1 MESTTEP
8 TVLESL
14 QKFIDGLGTVSGV
27 NMSIYIAT
35 ILLFIFCLV
44 YISSS
49 SNKETAIYKFIKFV
63 AAFIWERIFLKYVP
77 GLKSFAEQR
86 KLEEYSRGT
95 QASVSVKSEVDI
107 ENDQLK
113 DKFRSKDFVFELQ
126 KCYDDSNKIKE
137 LIKSTVPDIDIN
149 KVTVNYQ
156 RFDGG
161 LIKASVGFEL
171 NKSTTYRVFID
182 YNNQTLFSQDK
193 LDAVEVVYSKSVTS

>member
-8 TVLESL
+8 TILESL
-14 QKFIDGLGTVSGV
+14 QKFIDGLGTMSGV
-27 NMSIYIAT
+27 NTSICIAT
-35 ILLFIFCLV
+35 ILLFIFCLI
-44 YISSS
+44 YISAS

-63 AAFIWERIFLKYVP
+63 AEFIWERIFLKYIP
-77 GLKSFAEQR
+77 GLKSFADQR
-86 KLEEYSRGT
+86 KLEENSRST
-95 QASVSVKSEVDI
+95 QSSVSVKSEVDI

-113 DKFRSKDFVFELQ
+113 DKFKSKDFVFELQ
-126 KCYDDSNKIKE
+126 KCYDDATKIKE

-171 NKSTTYRVFID
+171 NKSTAYRVFID

-193 LDAVEVVYSKSVTS
+193 IDAVEVVYSKSVTS